1 MTRSGPPGSELEIV
15 ESDDE
20 EIVPPEAEGM
30 AATTL
35 LAAVLVLIALAPF
48 ATRPQPVGKA
58 WYLAPVNWPLF
69 SLGIAALAGAA
80 LAWQFF
86 VAWRAA
92 PDRKAF
98 RSNAI
103 WAFGGMSQALEY
115 CCYFCAYLLAV
126 AWIGFSIAT
135 LVFLQFIVWRSGLRG
150 LKWVLATLCVA
161 VAIVIVFRLG
171 IGLWFPLSPLLKQF
185 PAWVGN
191 SLGGF
196 L

>member
-1 MTRSGPPGSELEIV
+1 MTLGDPPGSELEIV

-48 ATRPQPVGKA
+48 ATRSQPVGKA
-58 WYLAPVNWPLF
+58 WYLAPINWPLF
-69 SLGIAALAGAA
+69 SLGIAALAGIL

-86 VAWRAA
+86 AAWRAA
-92 PDRKAF
+92 PDRTAF
-98 RSNAI
+98 RGNAR
-103 WAFGGMSQALEY
+103 WAFGGMSRALEY
-115 CCYFCAYLLAV
+115 SFYFCLYLLAV

-135 LVFLQFIVWRSGLRG
+135 LIFLQFIVWRSGLRG
-150 LKWVLATLCVA
+150 LKWVLSTLCVT
-161 VAIVIVFRLG
+161 VAIVIIFRLG
-171 IGLWFPLSPLLKQF
+171 IGLWFPLSPLLKRF

-191 SLGGF
+191 NLGGF